1 MTKSSNTES
10 MNEIANTPIGV
21 DGGKVVSSMV
31 ETDAG
36 DEMCW
41 RKL

>member
-1 MTKSSNTES
+1 MI
-10 MNEIANTPIGV
+10 EIANTPIGV
-21 DGGKVVSSMV
+21 DGGKKVTSMV

-41 RKL
+41 